1 MGMTT
6 RVLITC
12 IYLPF
17 ILYRVI
23 YHYITIMIIII
34 IIIIIIK
41 PIIIII
47 VRRRGRKIRKT
58 R

>member
-34 IIIIIIK
+34 IIIIIK
-41 PIIIII
+41 PIIIMI